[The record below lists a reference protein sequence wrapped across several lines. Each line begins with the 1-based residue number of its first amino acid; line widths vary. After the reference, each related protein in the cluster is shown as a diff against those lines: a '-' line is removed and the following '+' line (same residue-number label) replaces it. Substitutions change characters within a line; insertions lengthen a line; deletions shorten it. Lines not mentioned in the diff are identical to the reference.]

1 LTDVPAT
8 RDSPGQV
15 TTPEESVRESRRQ
28 LLWVF
33 LATLVVVAYMLV
45 WTAGTQPIMGD
56 EARHFR
62 RAVNYFE
69 APLPQFRVTH
79 DPAYPSGEPGTV
91 QYWDAALWHLILA
104 LVWKA
109 IGSASMAVAQ
119 VYHSLYL
126 IVLVV
131 VTYLAARR
139 LYGHRGGLWAWALL
153 LTMPMNLLFGM
164 IFYMEISVM
173 AFTAL
178 AVYLLVCRRPVLL
191 GMALAGMFLTKSTSS
206 MVLIP
211 PMLGVALL
219 VMGQTWRQ
227 RILRTAV
234 AGAVAFVLVLPD
246 MIWHKHHFGLWVM
259 FRYSPPVAPL
269 PVDLT
274 TMPKVERTSVLS
286 IFEPLIL
293 LKMFGAT
300 GLVTVLMAV
309 LMAVD
314 GLLRALWRNVRNL
327 HSGGIAAALIR
338 VPETYPTHALIF
350 GVPLLVYLLGYAV
363 LMKGAY
369 DVRYLHPIALFTCL
383 MAAGWLVRE
392 PLAAVYRLHKVL
404 GRLIVAGLVVAMAG
418 QLATVP
424 PYLGTQLRRLHPEV
438 LKGFQWIR
446 ENTDPG
452 DRFFYIEENL
462 TTMTGRPIYW
472 AAAIPRYV
480 FYAQESEQMAVLTF
494 LKIRYIAIHPERQGP
509 GAGNLIEPV
518 AYPEAWVEDLQRR
531 DYLTRVYPETYTT
544 LRSACS
550 AVVPTATK
558 AGSTSLR
565 STSDGK
571 SHGRF
576 LIYRLE
582 YDKIPEAWKK
592 AEPPTG
598 AGRPD

>member
-1 LTDVPAT
+1 
-8 RDSPGQV
+8 
-15 TTPEESVRESRRQ
+15 
-28 LLWVF
+28 
-33 LATLVVVAYMLV
+33 
-45 WTAGTQPIMGD
+45 
-56 EARHFR
+56 
-62 RAVNYFE
+62 
-69 APLPQFRVTH
+69 
-79 DPAYPSGEPGTV
+79 
-91 QYWDAALWHLILA
+91 
-104 LVWKA
+104 
-109 IGSASMAVAQ
+109 
-119 VYHSLYL
+119 
-126 IVLVV
+126 
-131 VTYLAARR
+131 
-139 LYGHRGGLWAWALL
+139 
-153 LTMPMNLLFGM
+153 
-164 IFYMEISVM
+164 M

-211 PMLGVALL
+211 PMMGVALL

-234 AGAVAFVLVLPD
+234 AAAVALALVLPD
-246 MIWHKHHFGLWVM
+246 MIWHKHHFGLWIM
-259 FRYSPPVAPL
+259 FRYSPPVEPL
-269 PVDLT
+269 PVDLS
-274 TMPKVERTSVLS
+274 TMPKMEKMPVPLS

-293 LKMFGAT
+293 LKMFGVT

-327 HSGGIAAALIR
+327 RSGGFAAALIR
-338 VPETYPTHALIF
+338 VPETYPRHALIF
-350 GVPLLVYLLGYAV
+350 GVPLLVYLIGYAV

-392 PLAAVYRLHKVL
+392 PLAMVYRLHKVL
-404 GRLIVAGLVVAMAG
+404 GRLIVAGLILAMVG
-418 QLATVP
+418 QLVAVP
-424 PYLGTQLRRLHPEV
+424 PYLRTELRRLHPEA

-446 ENTDPG
+446 ENTDPS

-480 FYAQESEQMAVLTF
+480 FYTEESEQMTVLTF

-509 GAGNLIEPV
+509 GAGNRIEP
-518 AYPEAWVEDLQRR
+518 ATYPDAWIEDLRRR
-531 DYLTRVYPETYTT
+531 DYLTRVYPETY
-544 LRSACS
+544 
-550 AVVPTATK
+550 
-558 AGSTSLR
+558 
-565 STSDGK
+565 DGK

-598 AGRPD
+598 VGRPG

>member
-1 LTDVPAT
+1 MTDLPAT
-8 RDSPGQV
+8 RDSSGQV

-33 LATLVVVAYMLV
+33 LATLVVVAYMFV
-45 WTAGTQPIMGD
+45 WTAGTQPIIGD

-79 DPAYPSGEPGTV
+79 DPAYPAGEPGTV

-104 LVWKA
+104 LVWKT
-109 IGSASMAVAQ
+109 IGTASMAVAQ

-126 IVLVV
+126 VVLVMA
-131 VTYLAARR
+131 TYLAARR
-139 LYGHRGGLWAWALL
+139 LYGHRGGLWAWALAVS
-153 LTMPMNLLFGM
+153 MPMNLLFGM
-164 IFYMEISVM
+164 AFYMEIPVM

-206 MVLIP
+206 AVLIP
-211 PMLGVALL
+211 PMMGVALL
-219 VMGQTWRQ
+219 AMGDSWRQ
-227 RILRTAV
+227 RITRTMV
-234 AGAVAFVLVLPD
+234 TGAVAFALVLPD
-246 MIWHKHHFGLWVM
+246 LIWHKYHFGLWIM
-259 FRYSPPVAPL
+259 FRYSPPVEPL
-269 PVDLT
+269 PVDLS
-274 TMPKVERTSVLS
+274 TMPKMEKMPVPLS
-286 IFEPLIL
+286 IFDPVIL
-293 LKMFGAT
+293 LKMFGVT

-314 GLLRALWRNVRNL
+314 GLLRSAWRNVRNL
-327 HSGGIAAALIR
+327 RSGGFAAAMIR
-338 VPETYPTHALIF
+338 VPETYPAHALIF
-350 GVPLLVYLLGYAV
+350 GVPLLVYLVGYAV
-363 LMKGAY
+363 MLRGAY
-369 DVRYLHPIALFTCL
+369 DVRYLQPISLFTCL

-392 PLAAVYRLHKVL
+392 PLAVVYRLHKVL
-404 GRLIVAGLVVAMAG
+404 GRLVVAGLVVAMAG
-418 QLATVP
+418 QLVTVP
-424 PYLGTQLRRLHPEV
+424 PYFGTQLRRLHPEV

-446 ENTDPG
+446 ENTEPR

-480 FYAQESEQMAVLTF
+480 FYTQESEQMTVLTF

-509 GAGNLIEPV
+509 GMGNLIEPV
-518 AYPEAWVEDLQRR
+518 AYPDAWIEDLQRR
-531 DYLTRVYPETYTT
+531 DYLTRVYPESY
-544 LRSACS
+544 
-550 AVVPTATK
+550 
-558 AGSTSLR
+558 
-565 STSDGK
+565 DGK
-571 SHGRF
+571 SYGKF

-598 AGRPD
+598 VGRPD